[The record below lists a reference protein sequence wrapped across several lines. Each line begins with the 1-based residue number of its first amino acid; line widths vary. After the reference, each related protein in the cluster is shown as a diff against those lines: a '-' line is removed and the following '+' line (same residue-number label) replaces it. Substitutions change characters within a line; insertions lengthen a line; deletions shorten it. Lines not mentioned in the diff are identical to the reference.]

1 MGGVATSEKPN
12 GNSQH
17 VVCATEEVE
26 QSNTFQQGRHSGIIK
41 LEMISA
47 VLVPANRKVSRDPDL
62 DDAPPRNL
70 KIVCIGLAFPR
81 SAEV

>member
-47 VLVPANRKVSRDPDL
+47 V
-62 DDAPPRNL
+62 
-70 KIVCIGLAFPR
+70 
-81 SAEV
+81 

>member
-1 MGGVATSEKPN
+1 VRSPTVIVSMWSAQPRRL
-12 GNSQH
+12 NSLML
-17 VVCATEEVE
+17 
-26 QSNTFQQGRHSGIIK
+26 SNRGAISGIIK

-47 VLVPANRKVSRDPDL
+47 GLVPANRKVSRDPDL

-81 SAEV
+81 SAEA

>member
-1 MGGVATSEKPN
+1 ML
-12 GNSQH
+12 
-17 VVCATEEVE
+17 
-26 QSNTFQQGRHSGIIK
+26 SNRGAISGIIK

-47 VLVPANRKVSRDPDL
+47 GLVPANRKVSRDPDL

-81 SAEV
+81 SAEA